1 MLRKERRYMRRILV
15 IASLLVALVLG
26 VSAQEL
32 TIGVNLSTTGP
43 AASLGIP
50 NKNSAMLAPSE
61 IGGLKVKYIYLDDG
75 SDPTTAVQ
83 NVKRLISENNIDI
96 LMGPSIT
103 PTSMAVL
110 DTLQDAKLPAIVYGS
125 TSQITSPQEG
135 KRKWVFKTVPNDDVF
150 VNALTTH
157 MAKHGVKKLSML
169 AVNDSYGESWIN
181 AVKKAIGE
189 KGITMLAIER
199 FERSDTSTTPQAL
212 RLVKDNPDAILIAAV
227 GTSAVTPHQ
236 SLVERHYKGKIYQSG
251 GAVNP
256 DFLRVG
262 GKILEGSYAAQSP
275 VIVANQLP
283 NDYPTKKAA
292 MEWLNLYTSKYG
304 PPAPY
309 AAYPWDTVKLLQ
321 AAVPVALKSA
331 KPGTV
336 QFREALRAALENV
349 QGVVGAA
356 AVYSMSP
363 NDHVGINDLGMSVLK
378 VQNGTWALEQVAD
391 YKKMMKK

>member
-1 MLRKERRYMRRILV
+1 MRRIFV
-15 IASLLVALVLG
+15 IASLLAVLALSAL
-26 VSAQEL
+26 AQEL

-50 NKNSAMLAPSE
+50 NKNSVMLGPSE
-61 IGGLKVKYIYLDDG
+61 IAGLKVKYVILDDA
-75 SDPTTAVQ
+75 SDPTTAIQ
-83 NVKRLISENNIDI
+83 NVKRLVSENNIDL

-150 VNALTTH
+150 VAAIVGH
-157 MAKHGVKKLSML
+157 MLKRGVKTVSMI
-169 AVNDSYGESWIN
+169 AVNDSYGESWIK
-181 AVKKAIGE
+181 AVKKATEE
-189 KGITMLAIER
+189 KGIKMVGIER
-199 FERSDTSTTPQAL
+199 FERSDASTTPQAM
-212 RLVKDNPDAILIAAV
+212 RLAREHPDAVVIAAV
-227 GTSAVTPHQ
+227 GTSAVTPHL
-236 SLVERHYKGKIYQSG
+236 SLVERHYKGRIYQSG

-262 GKILEGSYAAQSP
+262 GKLLEGSYAAQSP

-283 NDYPTKKAA
+283 DGYPTKKEAVK
-292 MEWLNLYTSKYG
+292 WLTLYQKEYG
-304 PPAPY
+304 SPAPY
-309 AAYPWDTVKLLQ
+309 AAYPWDTIKILE

-336 QFREALRAALENV
+336 QFREALRTALENV
-349 QGVVGAA
+349 QGIVGAA
-356 AVYSMSP
+356 AVYSMSA
-363 NDHVGINDLGMSVLK
+363 NNHVGINELGMCVLK
-378 VQNGTWALEQVAD
+378 VQNGTWVLSQAAD
-391 YKKMMKK
+391 FKKIKK